1 MLVLSLMTLAIAFV
15 AVYISLKVTDE
26 ILQLTIALTALFCLF
41 LSLVFLPWPVEVL
54 MVIALWVISKHSNT
68 LTQTYVKTAENQ
80 EIICP
85 FPLAFAIANRCVIHP
100 TAVLEK
106 FGEQEIQRMC
116 TRTCCYAFPGKR

>member
-15 AVYISLKVTDE
+15 AVYVSFNVTDE
-26 ILQLTIALTALFCLF
+26 IIQLTIALTALFCLF
-41 LSLVFLPWPVEVL
+41 LSLVFLPWPVELL

-68 LTQTYVKTAENQ
+68 LTQSYVKTAKNQ

-106 FGEQEIQRMC
+106 FGEREIRRMC
-116 TRTCCYAFPGKR
+116 TRTCCYAFRDKL